1 MVAPIWGALAQLRA
15 PPVGLMSPWRVG
27 PACQSAVSALLVA
40 DCEREAASH
49 VRHHWVAPAGV
60 SAARADSSHCECGDG
75 KNYNWPDKWKKIVF
89 KVSFSTILRNT

>member
-1 MVAPIWGALAQLRA
+1 VT
-15 PPVGLMSPWRVG
+15 
-27 PACQSAVSALLVA
+27 
-40 DCEREAASH
+40 
-49 VRHHWVAPAGV
+49 HHWVAPAGV